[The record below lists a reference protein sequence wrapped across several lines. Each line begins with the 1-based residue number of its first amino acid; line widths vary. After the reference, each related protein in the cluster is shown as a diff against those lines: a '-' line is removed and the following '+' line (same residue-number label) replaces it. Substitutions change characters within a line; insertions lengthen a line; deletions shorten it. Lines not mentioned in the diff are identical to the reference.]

1 MITDIHLPKCQKIP
15 PYNTARPPISAAPI
29 IPQAAVSRGA
39 AAPLEVAVA
48 AVPLAEEEELDP
60 ELLWAWPSAVDS
72 LALRAAAAPEKG
84 VAVTPVLFLQTVGD
98 TSSLVTADV
107 KVTSAHCWYY
117 CQSVIHFRMQ
127 LMIHDYA
134 PRIDRRRYLRP

>member
-1 MITDIHLPKCQKIP
+1 MITDINLPKDKIP

-48 AVPLAEEEELDP
+48 AVPLAEEEEEELDP

-107 KVTSAHCWYY
+107 KVTSAHC
-117 CQSVIHFRMQ
+117 
-127 LMIHDYA
+127 
-134 PRIDRRRYLRP
+134 